1 MAFSML
7 FLDEYLMREVVVAAA
22 SWKVSD
28 YAFDWTIQN
37 AFFMPARSFVER
49 FG

>member
-1 MAFSML
+1 ML
-7 FLDEYLMREVVVAAA
+7 FLDEYLMRAAEVAAA
-22 SWKVSD
+22 AAWKASD

-37 AFFMPARSFVER
+37 AFFMPARSFVAR